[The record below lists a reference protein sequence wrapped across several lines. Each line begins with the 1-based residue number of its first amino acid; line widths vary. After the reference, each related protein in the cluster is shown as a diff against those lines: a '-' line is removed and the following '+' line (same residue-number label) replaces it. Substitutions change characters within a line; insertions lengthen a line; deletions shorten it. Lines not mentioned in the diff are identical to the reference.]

1 MKTPPKV
8 LIFKKK
14 ELSVP
19 FFHNIV
25 LILRAKEKEKMM
37 TTNTHQRSMLLRLC
51 VLVGVAAMM
60 LCSNPAQAQTT
71 YTAFTVKTQEGT
83 WISYALENLKVT
95 FSAAT
100 MTVKNNDVE
109 EAYSVSDVYSLL
121 FTDDV
126 AAIQGA
132 TDKGTSVLSLQGS
145 EIRLNVKAGTQAR
158 VYDANGTLVATARIG
173 QEGVPV
179 YIGSL
184 APGIYILRAGK
195 ESCKVLVK

>member
-1 MKTPPKV
+1 M
-8 LIFKKK
+8 
-14 ELSVP
+14 
-19 FFHNIV
+19 
-25 LILRAKEKEKMM
+25 
-37 TTNTHQRSMLLRLC
+37 LRLC
-51 VLVGVAAMM
+51 ALVGVAVMM
-60 LCSNPAQAQTT
+60 LCSNEAQAQT

-83 WISYALENLKVT
+83 WISYALDNLKVT
-95 FSAAT
+95 FSAST
-100 MTVKNNDVE
+100 MTVKNDDVE
-109 EAYSVSDVYSLL
+109 ESYSVSDVYSLL

-126 AAIQGA
+126 AGIQGA
-132 TDKGTSVLSLQGS
+132 TDMGTSVVSLQGS